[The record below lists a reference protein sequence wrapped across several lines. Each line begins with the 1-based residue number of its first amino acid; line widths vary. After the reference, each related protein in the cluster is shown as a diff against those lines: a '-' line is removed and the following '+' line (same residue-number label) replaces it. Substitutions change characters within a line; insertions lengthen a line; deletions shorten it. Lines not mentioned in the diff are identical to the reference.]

1 MLDESTILVMPLHPE
16 EVDPVRLLAVI
27 IILSIFLALP
37 SFAQTGVTVTG
48 ISSYAG
54 TVSNAP
60 YPGDPPTTGTSP
72 ILYVSWF
79 GVQCDGVTDD
89 TEAFK
94 NLATTIRSIKGATVI
109 FPTAST
115 CLVWSTGGVGG
126 DVLFDLSNTDSV
138 QFYGNGS
145 TLLAGNVHS
154 LITTA
159 FDLNASTNTLI
170 DGLIL
175 RSEYTSLDPNHG
187 VDWIIARRGANE
199 IVLRN
204 LACTY
209 GQICFASKG
218 EGMVGQGSDTNRVRN
233 ITATNIACTTVYYC
247 LNFQSAGDNFYA
259 RGITGRN
266 CGRIYFPW
274 NVRNHDVWID
284 SEQGGPFTDVL
295 LKVYTQSGMY
305 SRLENIKLVY
315 WSDGRYPGSGDQSTD
330 EAMIALEFQLNDANN
345 LPGMIQNIDITL
357 NVDAGL
363 NDKNQSVLA
372 IRKVDLN
379 GHADTT
385 GRGHQLSA
393 VTIRGMCRSLAN
405 LLTDAFRLFTRS
417 PDNWTGDFVSLL
429 TLENLS
435 ITGATTA
442 VNIDGQGLTVAGA
455 TLRNI
460 NSDGAL
466 TQSNTAGKPFYTSR
480 ANFSNLTD
488 GMLMDGTVFAN
499 LGAPNNKTE
508 TNPCTSGG
516 TEALAKR
523 LNGILVCQ

>member
-1 MLDESTILVMPLHPE
+1 LVPKRDEAYNLAMRGIHHRAGPAIQALGILYTVLLLQGCPVKTLPSS
-16 EVDPVRLLAVI
+16 VRL
-27 IILSIFLALP
+27 P
-37 SFAQTGVTVTG
+37 S
-48 ISSYAG
+48 
-54 TVSNAP
+54 
-60 YPGDPPTTGTSP
+60 PPASP
-72 ILYVSWF
+72 VLYVSSF

-89 TEAFK
+89 TQAFK
-94 NLATTIRSIKGATVI
+94 NLASTIRFLNGARVI
-109 FPTAST
+109 FPATST
-115 CLVWSTGGVGG
+115 CLVWSTGAVDG
-126 DVLFDLSNTDSV
+126 DVLFDLSNTNGV
-138 QFYGNGS
+138 QVYGNGS
-145 TLLAGNVHS
+145 TLLAGNVNS
-154 LITTA
+154 VTTTA

-175 RSEYTSLDPNHG
+175 RSGYTSLDPNHG
-187 VDWIIARRGANE
+187 VDWIIARQGAND

-218 EGMVGQGSDTNRVRN
+218 GMVGQGSDTNRVRN
-233 ITATNIACTTVYYC
+233 IAATNIACTTVYYC
-247 LNFQSAGDNFYA
+247 LNFQSAGDNFLA

-266 CGRIYFPW
+266 CGRTYFPW

-315 WSDGRYPGSGDQSTD
+315 WSDGRYPGSGNQSTD
-330 EAMIALEFQLNDANN
+330 EAMIALEFQLNDANT
-345 LPGMIQNIDITL
+345 LLGMIQNIDITL
-357 NVDAGL
+357 NVGAAW

-372 IRKVDLN
+372 IRKFDLDGN
-379 GHADTT
+379 PDTT
-385 GRGHQLSA
+385 GRGHQLYA
-393 VTIRGMCRSLAN
+393 VTIRGTCRSLAN
-405 LLTDAFRLFTRS
+405 LLTDAFRLFTRL

-435 ITGATTA
+435 IAGATTA
-442 VNIDGQGLTVAGA
+442 VNINGQGLTLTGA

-480 ANFSNLTD
+480 ASFSNLTA

-499 LGAPNNKTE
+499 SGTPNNGAE
-508 TNPCTSGG
+508 TYCSDCTIAQVGS
-516 TEALAKR
+516 T
-523 LNGILVCQ
+523 LVRSADLSAVRR